1 MSVTYLISV
10 SASEKLPYCHFSQI
24 SDLLKALARRKSLP
38 CDTTRID
45 PRNISTTL
53 SILKNTETGTFRS
66 RAVLPENMSQLSKCE
81 FKRQDHLSESL
92 PASVPAPQTA
102 VTSSQ
107 EGQLQPSLPS
117 SNNVILA
124 HLVTKSNMMP
134 SDSVIS
140 IREQLKQQEIHPYI
154 LGVQAWT
161 KQPSCEPQWQQ
172 HKVSQPDPN
181 PGPTNEW
188 FLENLTDLQRKLFV
202 GASKKYGVPKSSLMP
217 GKSGRCNSSE
227 SISLPPS

>member
-1 MSVTYLISV
+1 MSDESKDGDSDSRESYRI
-10 SASEKLPYCHFSQI
+10 KI

-38 CDTTRID
+38 CDTIHID

-92 PASVPAPQTA
+92 PASVPVPAPHTA

-124 HLVTKSNMMP
+124 HLVAKSNMLP

-140 IREQLKQQEIHPYI
+140 IREQLKKQAIHPYI

-161 KQPSCEPQWQQ
+161 KKPSCEPQWQQ

-181 PGPTNEW
+181 PGPTNKW
-188 FLENLTDLQRKLFV
+188 FLENLTDLQKKLFV
-202 GASKKYGVPKSSLMP
+202 GASKKYGVPRSSLMP
-217 GKSGRCNSSE
+217 GKSACRNSSE
-227 SISLPPS
+227 STSLPPG